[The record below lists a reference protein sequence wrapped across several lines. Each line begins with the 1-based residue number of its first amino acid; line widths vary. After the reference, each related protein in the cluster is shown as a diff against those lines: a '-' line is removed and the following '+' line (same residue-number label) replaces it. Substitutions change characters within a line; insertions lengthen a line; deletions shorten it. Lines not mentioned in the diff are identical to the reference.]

1 MRDIRLPETSDK
13 VIDVFNINENI
24 SGIILA
30 YKYNKPVGFIG
41 YDNENNSWEYFDD
54 ITIDCSY
61 KCNENLTKLLKA
73 IMSSNYADSFKLIDF
88 GK

>member
-13 VIDVFNINENI
+13 VIDVFNVNENI

-30 YKYNKPVGFIG
+30 YKYNKPVGFIV
-41 YDNENNSWEYFDD
+41 YKDEEWEYFDD

-61 KCNENLTKLLKA
+61 KYNENLSKLLKT
-73 IMSSNYADSFKLIDF
+73 IMSSNYADSFKLVDF
-88 GK
+88 GQ